1 MNNGI
6 EFDYSSNNNVI
17 YGNNFINNRVGV
29 SMVFDCTNN
38 TFYHNNFIN
47 NTDPTSMAF
56 TGTNAWDYGYPSGGN
71 YWSGYTV
78 VDVHSGSSQNGTGS
92 DGLGD
97 TAYVM
102 DPNNVD
108 NYPLMKPYEGPHDL
122 GVKASVSKSVVPE
135 GYNRTI
141 SMNVTVINYGV
152 QTETFNF
159 TSQTGSALQEQTV
172 TLTQRD
178 STLLVFSFNVTGWS
192 KGNYTLYCQAS
203 PVPDETDTSDNAYQG
218 LFVVSI
224 LGDINGD
231 CNVDMKDV
239 GYVARRFQIGPTSPL
254 WNPNADINDD
264 LKIDMKDIGTV
275 ARHFGESW
283 Q

>member
-1 MNNGI
+1 
-6 EFDYSSNNNVI
+6 
-17 YGNNFINNRVGV
+17 
-29 SMVFDCTNN
+29 
-38 TFYHNNFIN
+38 
-47 NTDPTSMAF
+47 MA
-56 TGTNAWDYGYPSGGN
+56 
-71 YWSGYTV
+71 
-78 VDVHSGSSQNGTGS
+78 
-92 DGLGD
+92 D
-97 TAYVM
+97 TI

-108 NYPLMKPYEGPHDL
+108 NYPLMKPYAGSHDL
-122 GVKASVSKSVVPE
+122 GVKVSVSKTVVPE

-152 QTETFNF
+152 QAETFNF
-159 TSQTGSALQEQTV
+159 TYQKGSALQEQTV
-172 TLTQRD
+172 TLTQRN
-178 STLLVFSFNVTGWS
+178 STLFVLSFNVTGWS

-203 PVPDETDTSDNAYQG
+203 PVPGETDTSDNTYQG
-218 LFVVSI
+218 LFIVSI

-231 CNVDMKDV
+231 CNVDMRDV

>member
-1 MNNGI
+1 M
-6 EFDYSSNNNVI
+6 
-17 YGNNFINNRVGV
+17 
-29 SMVFDCTNN
+29 
-38 TFYHNNFIN
+38 
-47 NTDPTSMAF
+47 
-56 TGTNAWDYGYPSGGN
+56 
-71 YWSGYTV
+71 
-78 VDVHSGSSQNGTGS
+78 TGS

-97 TAYVM
+97 MAYVI

-108 NYPLMKPYEGPHDL
+108 NYPLMKPYAGPHDL
-122 GVKASVSKSVVPE
+122 GISVSLSKTVVLE

-152 QTETFNF
+152 QAETFNF

-172 TLTQRD
+172 TLMLRNF
-178 STLLVFSFNVTGWS
+178 TLFVFSFNVTGWS

-203 PVPDETDTSDNAYQG
+203 PVPGETDTSDNAYQG

-231 CNVDMKDV
+231 CKVDMKDV

-264 LKIDMKDIGTV
+264 LKIDMRDIGTV

-283 Q
+283 L